1 MVLKPDC
8 PGGCPLGCATPP
20 GGSVDGDVVEDG
32 DAVGHVFR
40 SVVGSSSV
48 RRTFSPSTW
57 LLTVFVPGAGFGPL
71 E

>member
-1 MVLKPDC
+1 MVLKPDR
-8 PGGCPLGCATPP
+8 PGGCPLGCATPRW
-20 GGSVDGDVVEDG
+20 SVDGDVIEDG
-32 DAVGHVFR
+32 DAVDHVFR

-57 LLTVFVPGAGFGPL
+57 LLTAFVPGAGFGPL

>member
-1 MVLKPDC
+1 MVLKPDR
-8 PGGCPLGCATPP
+8 PAAVPSAPLPP

-32 DAVGHVFR
+32 DAVDHVSR